1 MIVILVLAVLAA
13 VAAPNLQEM
22 VIRNRLDSAANE
34 FVTTLNSVRS
44 EAIRRGGRVVLRRA
58 AGSASREW
66 TKGWEV
72 FVDLPDNAGNF
83 NNLRDAGEELIRVGP
98 AISSPL
104 TLRSDLAT
112 VSSVTFLPSGVATDF
127 RPYVFVLCYGDQLMS
142 DGRPRSRAVM
152 ITGSSGRIRSTEPD
166 ESGNLLKDTSGD
178 GTAAITSC
186 NLP

>member
-1 MIVILVLAVLAA
+1 
-13 VAAPNLQEM
+13 
-22 VIRNRLDSAANE
+22 
-34 FVTTLNSVRS
+34 
-44 EAIRRGGRVVLRRA
+44 
-58 AGSASREW
+58 
-66 TKGWEV
+66 
-72 FVDLPDNAGNF
+72 LPDNAGNF